1 MRAPQVLPL
10 LEVPVLG
17 HWHCTTFPV
26 SVRADR
32 SSVMRAA
39 LWVVGYLLVM
49 CLPVLL
55 AGVSSWRRGRRRRRG
70 VLPRRAHP
78 VLFARSRE
86 WVAREQE
93 ALAARLD
100 VIKAAEGV
108 VRAADARLGP
118 LYECPV
124 PPGESPVVRTA
135 EVIVEAE
142 HARAVSE
149 EI

>member
-1 MRAPQVLPL
+1 MHA
-10 LEVPVLG
+10 
-17 HWHCTTFPV
+17 
-26 SVRADR
+26 S
-32 SSVMRAA
+32 
-39 LWVVGYLLVM
+39 LWVLAYLLVM
-49 CLPVLL
+49 CLPFLL
-55 AGVSSWRRGRRRRRG
+55 AGVSSWRCDRRRRRG
-70 VLPRRAHP
+70 VAPKRRP

-124 PPGESPVVRTA
+124 PPGDSPVVRTA